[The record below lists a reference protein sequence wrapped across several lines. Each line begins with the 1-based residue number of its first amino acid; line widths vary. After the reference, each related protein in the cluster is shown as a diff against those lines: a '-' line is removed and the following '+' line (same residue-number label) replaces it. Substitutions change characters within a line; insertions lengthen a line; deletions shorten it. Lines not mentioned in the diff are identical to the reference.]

1 MAKTLNSRIPEGPV
15 AEKWTNYKAHQ
26 RLVNPKNKL
35 KLDVIVVGTGL
46 AGASAAAS
54 LGEMGFNILNE
65 ELIESGQEPFVLD
78 HDCREGICGMCSL
91 YINGTPHGKTE
102 RGATTCQLY
111 MRRFNDGDVITVEP
125 WRSAGF
131 PIIKDCM
138 VDRSAF
144 DKIIQAGGYTSI
156 RTGQAQDANAILIPK
171 ENADEAMDCATCI
184 GCGACVA
191 ACKNGSAMLFV
202 SSKVSQLALLPQGR
216 VEAAARAKKMIAR
229 MDELG
234 FGNCTNTRACEAVCP
249 KNESIANI
257 ARLNREFLK
266 AKLAD

>member
-1 MAKTLNSRIPEGPV
+1 MAKNISFTVKYWKQNGPKDAGHFEQREMKNIPDDTSFLEM
-15 AEKWTNYKAHQ
+15 
-26 RLVNPKNKL
+26 
-35 KLDVIVVGTGL
+35 LD
-46 AGASAAAS
+46 
-54 LGEMGFNILNE
+54 ILNE
-65 ELIESGQEPFVLD
+65 ELINDGQEPFVFD

-91 YINGTPHGKTE
+91 YINGTPHGKTAT
-102 RGATTCQLY
+102 GATTCQLY

-125 WRSAGF
+125 WRSAAF
-131 PIIKDCM
+131 PVIKDCM
-138 VDRSAF
+138 VDRTAF
-144 DKIIQAGGYTSI
+144 DQIQAAGGYTTI

-171 ENADEAMDCATCI
+171 ADADESMDCASCI

-202 SSKVSQLALLPQGR
+202 ASKVSQLALLPQGR
-216 VEAAARAKKMIAR
+216 VEGAKRAKMMVAK

-257 ARLNREFLK
+257 ARLNRELIV
-266 AKLAD
+266 AKFKD